1 MKGTSYR
8 TQKGRSTA
16 GGRKGGGDNRRLIQL
31 VISLA
36 LFGVVLVGR
45 GLLPERMEQA
55 SGFLRQ
61 VLNRNTNFAA
71 AFSRVGD
78 AIGNGES
85 VLDTLGDFC
94 VAVFGPSGQTS
105 EPDEASAG
113 ESSLCYPEVRS
124 RLTAGKELSV
134 ISLERSIEEE
144 NAIHAVTLKQQE
156 ITEDPSE
163 EKPQGSK
170 TEETASLP
178 VGSIVKEINYT
189 GDALPEHTSLAW
201 LSLGNIKTKNP
212 VDGVLTSTFS
222 YRIHPISGAYAFHYG
237 ADLAAAMGSDIGAFA
252 AGTVEFTG
260 QSDGYG
266 LYLQLDHGNGVKS
279 FYAHCSRICVRQGQQ
294 VTLGEKIAEVG
305 NTGNATGPHLH
316 FQIKLNDTWLNP
328 LYYITVRT

>member
-1 MKGTSYR
+1 MKGTTYR
-8 TQKGRSTA
+8 TQTGRGAAGRKKGGRS
-16 GGRKGGGDNRRLIQL
+16 NRPLVQL
-31 VISLA
+31 VISLI
-36 LFGVVLVGR
+36 LFGVVLAGR

-55 SGFLRQ
+55 SGLLRQ
-61 VLNRNTNFAA
+61 ALNRNTDFAA

-94 VAVFGPSGQTS
+94 VAVFGPSGQAN
-105 EPDEASAG
+105 EPEEASAE

-124 RLTAGKELSV
+124 RLTEGKELSV

-144 NAIHAVTLKQQE
+144 NAVRVVTLEQPKETPAAAENEPQE
-156 ITEDPSE
+156 SE
-163 EKPQGSK
+163 TK
-170 TEETASLP
+170 EEAVLP

-189 GDALPEHTSLAW
+189 GETLPEHTSMAW
-201 LSLGNIKTKNP
+201 LSLGNLETKDP
-212 VDGVLTSTFS
+212 VDGVLTSAFA
-222 YRIHPISGAYAFHYG
+222 YRVHPISGEYAFHYG
-237 ADLAAAMGSDIGAFA
+237 ADLAAAKGSDIGAFA

-294 VTLGEKIAEVG
+294 VALGEKIAEVG
-305 NTGNATGPHLH
+305 DTGNATGPHLH
-316 FQIKLNDTWLNP
+316 FQIKLKDTWLNP